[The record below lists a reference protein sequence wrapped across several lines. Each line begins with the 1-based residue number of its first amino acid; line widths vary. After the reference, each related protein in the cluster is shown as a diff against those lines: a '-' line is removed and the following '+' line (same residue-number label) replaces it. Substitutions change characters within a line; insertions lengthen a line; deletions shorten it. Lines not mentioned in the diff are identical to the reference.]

1 MKTSNGFLTA
11 FLSEYAG
18 TFLLLLNGGT
28 AITVF
33 LGYPEFIAIAPN
45 LQFRIFLIALTFGF
59 TVFLLIQS
67 PVGRLTGAH
76 LNPAVS
82 LAFWLDGHLSSQM
95 LSVYMTAQFLGS
107 GLAVFLIYQIFGDL
121 YSSVNFALTE
131 PGANVHPIMSLMIEA
146 LLTFGLITVIFY
158 CLTHEKYLR
167 FCPHAVFIYL
177 VVAIMIGAPLSGA
190 SLNPARSLGPAIIAQ
205 KFSALWI
212 YFVGP
217 ALGAILARLACVTLP
232 FFKRPKFFKLGH
244 QLPKL

>member
-107 GLAVFLIYQIFGDL
+107 GLAVFLIYQIFL
-121 YSSVNFALTE
+121 HLFVCHN
-131 PGANVHPIMSLMIEA
+131 
-146 LLTFGLITVIFY
+146 
-158 CLTHEKYLR
+158 
-167 FCPHAVFIYL
+167 IY
-177 VVAIMIGAPLSGA
+177 
-190 SLNPARSLGPAIIAQ
+190 
-205 KFSALWI
+205 
-212 YFVGP
+212 
-217 ALGAILARLACVTLP
+217 
-232 FFKRPKFFKLGH
+232 
-244 QLPKL
+244 